1 MWEQKVAR
9 KALDECHQDLF
20 EAKQRLAAL
29 EGSTEKPDSAALANA
44 RRKLN
49 ALEEERIELLADWKL
64 HTLRSYYPQ
73 YTEDWRLLS
82 RKLREE
88 NGWRCSRC
96 RADLSLKRTLLHVH
110 HANGIATDNRRGN
123 LVVICALCHSEE
135 HIDYQIV
142 LSAEDVQFILN
153 ARPAGENH

>member
-1 MWEQKVAR
+1 MWQRKVAQ
-9 KALDECHQDLF
+9 KDIDECHQDIF

-29 EGSTEKPDSAALANA
+29 EGSAEKPDSAVLADA
-44 RRKLN
+44 QKKLN
-49 ALEEERIELLADWKL
+49 ALEEERVELLADWKL
-64 HTLRSYYPQ
+64 HTRRSYRPK
-73 YTEDWRLLS
+73 YTEEWRLLS

-123 LVVICALCHSEE
+123 LEVICALCHSEE
-135 HIDYQIV
+135 HGDCQIV

-153 ARPAGENH
+153 AKPSGEKR